1 MNREKISTQ
10 LLAYFLVM
18 MFLMVIGCSS
28 KDDDAIY
35 SISGTVTVYG
45 TGTALEGVTV
55 NLTGAAT
62 ASTTTDSSGNFS
74 FTNRA
79 NGTYTVIPSSST
91 YTFNPV
97 SAVVVVSGANITA
110 TNFVATST
118 GGADTY
124 SISGTVTG
132 AVQAGVK
139 ITLSGT
145 QKGTAETKADG
156 TYIFE
161 NLVDG
166 GTYTVTPSYAG
177 YTFKPTS
184 TDVTLSGAD
193 VTDTDFRV
201 TVTYTQDDLTG
212 TWNVH
217 MLKTGSDNKWSRGIL
232 TFDSSG
238 NLTAASSCLDSAGST
253 TCPSAGTIT
262 WTINANGVISEGGTG
277 AGDDVH
283 MTMTSNKNFIAGTSG
298 AAGGSNAKLMIA
310 QKEVSG
316 TSYATG
322 DVQSKSFV
330 EHLLSVGGSNGW
342 EYGVGTTSAAGEVT
356 ISSETNVWNGTTTP
370 GDTGVSM
377 SVDGNGVVTMSA
389 GGGMDNFHG
398 FLSDDKKTIVGTV
411 TETGKT
417 NYRLMII
424 QITGQ
429 TYTAGSLPVGT
440 LDAHMLA
447 AGATPA
453 PFWLH
458 YTNTVASGGVMTA
471 SDWVC
476 SNVSVTNPGTTST
489 ASITSSGTV
498 TIDEKPTYHGQV
510 SDDSKFTVGTVTS
523 TTGVYSLQVNTK

>member
-1 MNREKISTQ
+1 MNRKKFSTQ
-10 LLAYFLVM
+10 LLAYFLIM
-18 MFLMVIGCSS
+18 MFLMVIGCSI
-28 KDDDAIY
+28 KDDAAIY

-79 NGTYTVIPSSST
+79 NGTYTVIPASSA

-97 SAVVVVSGANITA
+97 SAVVVVSGANITD

-118 GGADTY
+118 GGADIY

-145 QKGTAETKADG
+145 QKGTAETKANG

-166 GTYTVTPSYAG
+166 GTYTVTPSLTG

-217 MLKTGSDNKWSRGIL
+217 MLKAGTNSEWSRGII

-238 NLTAASSCLDSAGST
+238 NLTGATDCLDNTGSN
-253 TCPSAGTIT
+253 TCPSAGTLT
-262 WTINANGVISEGGTG
+262 WTINANGVITESGTG

-298 AAGGSNAKLMIA
+298 ATGGSNAKLMIA

-330 EHLLSVGGSNGW
+330 FHQLDVGSSYEW
-342 EYGVGTTSAAGEVT
+342 RYGVGTTDTTGLITT
-356 ISSETNVWNGTTTP
+356 ITETTP
-370 GDTGVSM
+370 SSTSTSAPSTTL
-377 SVDGNGVVTMSA
+377 SVDGNGVVTMS
-389 GGGMDNFHG
+389 DDTTFNG
-398 FLSDDKKTIVGTV
+398 FLSDDKKTIVGTA
-411 TETGKT
+411 TGDSGSGYK
-417 NYRLMII
+417 LLII
-424 QITGQ
+424 QMTGQ
-429 TYTAGSLPVGT
+429 TYTAGALPAGVS
-440 LDAHMLA
+440 DAHMLA

-458 YTNTVASGGVMTA
+458 YTDTVASGGVMTA

-498 TIDEKPTYHGQV
+498 TIAEKPTYHGQV

>member
-1 MNREKISTQ
+1 MNRGKIFIQ
-10 LLAYFLVM
+10 LVLYFLLM
-18 MFLMVIGCSS
+18 MFLMVTGCTS
-28 KDDDAIY
+28 KDDTAIY
-35 SISGTVTVYG
+35 TISGTVTTYG

-74 FTNRA
+74 FTNQA
-79 NGTYTVIPSSST
+79 NGTYTVTPSLT
-91 YTFNPV
+91 NYTFDPV
-97 SAVVVVSGANITA
+97 STVIVVSGADISN

-118 GGADTY
+118 SGNPTY

-166 GTYTVTPSYAG
+166 GTYKVTPSLAG

-184 TDVTLSGAD
+184 KDVTLSGAD
-193 VTDTDFRV
+193 VDDTDFRV

-238 NLTAASSCLDSAGST
+238 NLTGATDCLDSTGSN
-253 TCPSAGTIT
+253 TCPSALK
-262 WTINANGVISEGGTG
+262 WTIDANGVITESGADKGTET
-277 AGDDVH
+277 H
-283 MTMTSNKNFIAGTSG
+283 MTMTSNKNFIAGTEG
-298 AAGGSNAKLMIA
+298 ATGGSNAKLIIA

-322 DVQSKSFV
+322 DVQGKSFV
-330 EHLLSVGGSNGW
+330 YHQLQVSSTYKWQYGMGSTDSTGAIN
-342 EYGVGTTSAAGEVT
+342 
-356 ISSETNVWNGTTTP
+356 ISSETDPSGTTTP
-370 GDTGVSM
+370 GDAGSTI
-377 SVDGNGVVTMSA
+377 SVDANGVVAMT
-389 GGGMDNFHG
+389 GTGMTTYNG
-398 FLSDDKKTIVGTV
+398 FLSADKKTIVGTY
-411 TETGKT
+411 TDDSNK
-417 NYRLMII
+417 YRLMII

-429 TYTAGSLPVGT
+429 TYTAGLLPAGVW
-440 LDAHMLA
+440 DSHMLGS
-447 AGATPA
+447 GAM
-453 PFWLH
+453 PFWVH
-458 YTNTVASGGVMTA
+458 YTNTVDSSGVMTFT
-471 SDWVC
+471 DWVP
-476 SNVSVTNPGTTST
+476 SNTGILNPTLTTT
-489 ASITSSGTV
+489 YTGSITSTGTV
-498 TIDEKPTYHGQV
+498 TIAGNTSYHGQM
-510 SDDSKFTVGTVTS
+510 SDDSKFTVGTQTVTTTSGDVYTLNIS
-523 TTGVYSLQVNTK
+523 TK